1 MIYRLEHLHF
11 ISVLRILLDQIC
23 RHQPCH
29 PRANDRHGLF
39 GLFSISHDNAKAIIT
54 ARGEQLLRVLDL
66 KPPRGKLRLLTVIVC
81 FSMVVCDFGWGL
93 FG

>member
-11 ISVLRILLDQIC
+11 IFVLGVLLDQVC

-39 GLFSISHDNAKAIIT
+39 GLFSICHGNPRAIIT
-54 ARGEQLLRVLDL
+54 AQEEQLLRVLDL
-66 KPPRGKLRLLTVIVC
+66 KPPRGKMRLLTAIV
-81 FSMVVCDFGWGL
+81 
-93 FG
+93 